1 MILFAQL
8 AMGPVILS
16 INNLAQNV
24 VVPVRKKE
32 LVERVVDQAMWI
44 ADNL

>member
-24 VVPVRKKE
+24 VVPVREKE